1 MAETTAT
8 PPAGASRE
16 VEEAAFYNEAALNA
30 TWTGSRLALGA
41 LSFLF
46 GAFLFAYFYL
56 RSVNSRGRWHGSG
69 FHPPSIL
76 MGTIIMFLVVLSAGL
91 QYAGLQRIKAGDKR
105 MWQIGAVVALVLGL
119 GAGGAP
125 DHRADVPPVLAG
137 QLGLFQRIRRF
148 QPRVRGHAADG
159 DGLAG
164 DTARQV
170 TVHPGDLLRRAAAYL
185 GGGGWAAALP
195 GVAVRLHHRVEL
207 PRGGGSTVLG
217 VVLRDLTRLS

>member
-91 QYAGLQRIKAGDKR
+91 QYAGLQR
-105 MWQIGAVVALVLGL
+105 V
-119 GAGGAP
+119 
-125 DHRADVPPVLAG
+125 
-137 QLGLFQRIRRF
+137 RRL
-148 QPRVRGHAADG
+148 QPRVRGHGADG

-185 GGGGWAAALP
+185 RGGGWAAALP
-195 GVAVRLHHRVEL
+195 GIAVRLYHRVEL